1 MRYVGPRSVI
11 DNLGFVCTHQKSTD
25 KGGKFNNKQKEKAER
40 TIQEIPRVSAGQPQL
55 LTLLASWVSEGPPP
69 PLGCICIAP
78 TKPSIP
84 LPEQEESQHQGK
96 SRAGTHNPGSSKQS
110 ATLESPGSPREDAAT
125 SVGWCWE
132 HGVPSQTSRFESHLC
147 HLGAVWPEVSY
158 WTSLCLGFIAYQRG
172 KKLVS
177 TSWVAVG

>member
-1 MRYVGPRSVI
+1 MRYIGPRSVI
-11 DNLGFVCTHQKSTD
+11 DNLGFVCTHQKSRD

-40 TIQEIPRVSAGQPQL
+40 TIQEIPGVSAGQPQL

-69 PLGCICIAP
+69 PRGCICIAP

-110 ATLESPGSPREDAAT
+110 ATLESPAHRERMLQPLLGGVESAGSQARPPGSSPISAT
-125 SVGWCWE
+125 WE
-132 HGVPSQTSRFESHLC
+132 LC
-147 HLGAVWPEVSY
+147 DLRWVTEP
-158 WTSLCLGFIAYQRG
+158 LCFLVLSPIKGG
-172 KKLVS
+172 KN
-177 TSWVAVG
+177 